1 MFSLIQAAGW
11 PIWLLLL
18 TSVAA
23 VALIVERAVSL
34 KRAKVVPARLLDD
47 VLILHRGQQITPEV
61 IQRLEASSPIGRIFA
76 SGLRHEHAPREV
88 MKEAMEETGRAVA
101 HDLEKY
107 LSALGTIASMAP
119 LMGLFGTV
127 VGMIEIFGAQAPAG
141 TNPQQLAHGIS
152 VALYNTALGLVI
164 AIPAMIAYRFFRGRV
179 DSLLV
184 EMEQQSLRL
193 IDTLRMQ
200 HEAIRAT
207 AALHAEP
214 SRGGHPDIMPG
225 RAGAGRGVGS

>member
-34 KRAKVVPARLLDD
+34 KRTKVVPARLLDD

-61 IQRLEASSPIGRIFA
+61 IQRLEARSPIGRIFA
-76 SGLRHEHAPREV
+76 SGLRHELAPREV

-101 HDLEKY
+101 HELEKY
-107 LSALGTIASMAP
+107 RSALGTIASMAP

-207 AALHAEP
+207 AALHTES
-214 SRGGHPDIMPG
+214 SRGGHPDIGPG
-225 RAGAGRGVGS
+225 GAGAGRGVGS